1 LLALTGGPRQRNPAQ
16 RLGIR
21 PTRTFQVHPTQL
33 LSSRADTSRMKTMGT
48 VPIER
53 ESTPRLQ
60 IVRSSDS
67 DAQPITART
76 EVRELFTSRPHETG
90 FLSKRRLTEALANFD
105 ASPRQPAVSVVAAP
119 ELEPASCMAVTNSPV
134 PQGEVRPFVLVWAPL
149 PGDLDQ
155 RIIATIHAP
164 MDGVSAQTA
173 YREKEHQLGAILA
186 MLTVADAQSLHRR
199 LTIPA
204 SDDPVAAAF
213 ARLTKDRRDRLVQFL
228 ADARR
233 RAAQNRSRR

>member
-1 LLALTGGPRQRNPAQ
+1 
-16 RLGIR
+16 
-21 PTRTFQVHPTQL
+21 
-33 LSSRADTSRMKTMGT
+33 MKTMGAFPT
-48 VPIER
+48 ER
-53 ESTPRLQ
+53 ESTTRLR
-60 IVRSSDS
+60 IVRSSATDT
-67 DAQPITART
+67 QPTGERTA
-76 EVRELFTSRPHETG
+76 VRELFTSRPPETG
-90 FLSKRRLTEALANFD
+90 FLSKRRLTEAPAKVD
-105 ASPRQPAVSVVAAP
+105 ASPRQPAVSAVAAP
-119 ELEPASCMAVTNSPV
+119 QPEPTFRLAVTSSPV
-134 PQGEVRPFVLVWAPL
+134 PQDEARPFVLVWVPL

-164 MDGVSAQTA
+164 SDRVSAQTA

-186 MLTVADAQSLHRR
+186 MLTVAEAQSLHRR

-213 ARLTKDRRDRLVQFL
+213 ARLTQDRRDRLVQFL